1 MEMTLTFLVI
11 ISALISST
19 LFYIKYKKTKNI
31 LLIGKIMTRFLVI
44 LLAFFETLEFAESAF
59 LAMILSDI
67 IYDAMSQYKDLIEQ
81 KYSEYF
87 YKKYYRVLN
96 NIDTPVV
103 SVKIG
108 TGEIIFSNQSFRN
121 EFSCSENQNI
131 FQVIPNFKFE
141 EGEFEFEVCGK
152 IHKVTNIIS
161 KNSIDTVTCVIH

>member
-1 MEMTLTFLVI
+1 MNEALKILLV
-11 ISALISST
+11 LSSLVSSV
-19 LFYIKYKKTKNI
+19 LFYSKYIKTGNI
-31 LLIGKIMTRFLVI
+31 LLIGKIMSRFLIIFIIFFESLEFTESI
-44 LLAFFETLEFAESAF
+44 LLA
-59 LAMILSDI
+59 IIISDI
-67 IYDAMSQYKDLIEQ
+67 IYDSVTKYLSSIET

-87 YKKYYRVLN
+87 YKKYYKVLN

-121 EFSCSENQNI
+121 KFSCSDNQNI

-141 EGEFEFEVCGK
+141 EGEFEFEVCGE